1 MLVAGAIG
9 QSHTSLRAVPG
20 GGPGRFPPTASGPLD
35 GNAWNPSRAGR
46 VASPALKPL
55 SAFPLCP
62 ALQQSYATRIRA
74 CQSQTAPDRRAI
86 RINYID
92 HIGVFS

>member
-1 MLVAGAIG
+1 M
-9 QSHTSLRAVPG
+9 RK
-20 GGPGRFPPTASGPLD
+20 
-35 GNAWNPSRAGR
+35 
-46 VASPALKPL
+46 LKPL